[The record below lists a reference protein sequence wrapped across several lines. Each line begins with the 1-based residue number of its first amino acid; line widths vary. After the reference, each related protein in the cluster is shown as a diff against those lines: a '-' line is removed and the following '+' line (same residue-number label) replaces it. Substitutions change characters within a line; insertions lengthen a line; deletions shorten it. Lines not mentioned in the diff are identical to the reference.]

1 MYLNYLHALFVFT
14 LAIANCPSAA
24 AEITTTINS
33 ATNWG
38 TWEGWGVS
46 LAWWA
51 KAFGDHDD
59 LADIF
64 FTLNTTIFNNQTLP
78 GLGLNIVRY
87 NAGASSLS
95 NITSDVMVVSPS
107 IMKSRQVDGYWLDH
121 HSTNSSSTSWNWDV
135 DSNQRN
141 MLLKARDRG
150 VDIFELFSNSPMWWM
165 CSNHNPS
172 GSNGGSSDN
181 LPFMTF
187 IPSPGE

>member
-59 LADIF
+59 LVDIF
-64 FTLNTTIFNNQTLP
+64 FTLKATIFNNQTLP
-78 GLGLNIVRY
+78 ELGLNIVRY
-87 NAGASSLS
+87 NAGASSS
-95 NITSDVMVVSPS
+95 NNITSDVMVVSPRRVS
-107 IMKSRQVDGYWLDH
+107 LRRQRAEGC
-121 HSTNSSSTSWNWDV
+121 
-135 DSNQRN
+135 DS
-141 MLLKARDRG
+141 LLA
-150 VDIFELFSNSPMWWM
+150 
-165 CSNHNPS
+165 
-172 GSNGGSSDN
+172 
-181 LPFMTF
+181 
-187 IPSPGE
+187 